1 MSELV
6 TAPGLSQELR
16 GQKKV
21 FLQDVWRPGT
31 VGRLLRNMDEFSVFA
46 RFQVV
51 EPQWSSSVQ
60 TCKRH
65 AVCSLL
71 LLLPDVQLFTWLSFS
86 KHSRHELKFDI
97 IRRRRKMH
105 KPCCHIHLKH
115 SVTHSCYCLYDNVV
129 TLWLWNCVFFLEYQP
144 AGGVC
149 HCRDVVLLHNSQPMN
164 IDIIMNLWWIFV
176 MYFTKHDMKM
186 SCNFCISLYK

>member
-16 GQKKV
+16 GEKKV

-31 VGRLLRNMDEFSVFA
+31 VGCLMRNMDEFSVFA
-46 RFQVV
+46 GFQVI

-105 KPCCHIHLKH
+105 KSCCHIHLKH
-115 SVTHSCYCLYDNVV
+115 SVTHSCVIAYMTMLSPCDCEIVSFFWNTSQLVV
-129 TLWLWNCVFFLEYQP
+129 FVTAEMWFSL
-144 AGGVC
+144 
-149 HCRDVVLLHNSQPMN
+149 
-164 IDIIMNLWWIFV
+164 IILNLWI
-176 MYFTKHDMKM
+176 
-186 SCNFCISLYK
+186 